1 MWPAVPTMIFFML
14 AFILLAL
21 VVGSWVYCVLTVIAA
36 IRYRAE
42 SPGNA
47 RHLPPISVLKPL
59 AGVDEG
65 LAENLAS
72 FFDQDYP
79 EFEILFAV
87 RSPSDPAIA
96 VVEKL
101 TAQYPGVPARLLI
114 TGEPPYPNAKVYSLD
129 LMLREARHE
138 LVVMS

>member
-21 VVGSWVYCVLTVIAA
+21 VVGSWVYCGLTVLAA
-36 IRYRAE
+36 LRYRE
-42 SPGNA
+42 TRPPGA
-47 RHLPPISVLKPL
+47 RRFPPISVLKPL

-72 FFDQDYP
+72 FFDQEYP

-87 RSPSDPAIA
+87 RDPADPA
-96 VVEKL
+96 VKVVEK
-101 TAQYPGVPARLLI
+101 
-114 TGEPPYPNAKVYSLD
+114 
-129 LMLREARHE
+129 
-138 LVVMS
+138 